1 MLLSEQS
8 TACKLNSHRRSLL
21 SEFFG
26 PNLQRQ
32 SKSEMLPRMLAM
44 SHSKAALLPSV
55 VLLVQLLV

>member
-1 MLLSEQS
+1 
-8 TACKLNSHRRSLL
+8 
-21 SEFFG
+21 
-26 PNLQRQ
+26 LQRQ